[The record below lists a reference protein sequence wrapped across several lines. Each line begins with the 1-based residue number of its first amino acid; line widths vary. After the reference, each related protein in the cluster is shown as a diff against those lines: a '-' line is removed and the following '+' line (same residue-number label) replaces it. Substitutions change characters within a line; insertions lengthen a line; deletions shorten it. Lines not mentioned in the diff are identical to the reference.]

1 MLADPTNVRY
11 TAAYGLRLALM
22 TLLVS
27 LLLSIAT
34 LSIRPLPEGTPLHVR
49 LTTAV
54 GSYASAPGSVVRAV
68 LIAPV
73 QLDGEIV
80 LAAGSTLAGRV
91 KSVTRVGLGLRH
103 ETGGLDLAFDRI
115 TPVGRGPVPLVARV
129 YDVDNGRERVTP
141 DGRIHGV
148 RSTGSMSY
156 RVSGYIRTMLEWEVH
171 AELADWAIRSLLM
184 KVPEPEIYYPAG
196 VELTLRLTRPL
207 VLPPAPPSQQ
217 NAAQTLSGEER
228 EELSDIAAAL
238 PDRTQI
244 PVSGRTSDLTNVLLI
259 GSRRELADSFEAA
272 GWSEPGPDSLR
283 DRIHLIR
290 AAGELRG
297 DEAAPMSLLL
307 LNGEEPDVSWQKGL
321 NDVAKRHHI
330 RFWQAGTWHGHQM
343 WIGAATR
350 DVDFAYLRPGKK
362 LAHKIDEDVDAERDK
377 VAYDLAFSECGSI
390 LDWIDRPG
398 VPRYTHNSTG
408 DPIVTDGRMVVV
420 ELNDCR
426 APRFATESLDTVPL
440 PAHGGGLQR
449 FTRREILGARN
460 DLLRTNPYWRSF
472 EACRWIVDYIRDRRK
487 RQAPD
492 PVLLSTSAPIRTE
505 AISRFH

>member
-1 MLADPTNVRY
+1 
-11 TAAYGLRLALM
+11 M

-34 LSIRPLPEGTPLHVR
+34 LSIRPLPEGTQLHVR

-54 GSYASAPGSVVRAV
+54 GSYASVPGSVVRAV

-73 QLDGEIV
+73 KLDGEII

-91 KSVTRVGLGLRH
+91 QSVTRVGLGLRH
-103 ETGGLDLAFDRI
+103 ETAGLGLAFDRI
-115 TPVGRGPVPLVARV
+115 TPLGRAPVPLVARV
-129 YDVDNGRERVTP
+129 SDVDNGRERVTA

-171 AELADWAIRSLLM
+171 AELAEWAIRSLLM
-184 KVPEPEIYYPAG
+184 EVPEPEIYYPAG
-196 VELTLRLTRPL
+196 VELTLTLTRAL
-207 VLPPAPPSQQ
+207 VLPPAVPSEQD
-217 NAAQTLSGEER
+217 AARTLSNEER
-228 EELSDIAAAL
+228 GELSDIVAAL
-238 PDRTQI
+238 PDRTKA
-244 PVSGRTSDLTNVLLI
+244 VSGRISDLTNVLLI
-259 GSRRELADSFEAA
+259 GSRGELADSFEAA
-272 GWSEPGPDSLR
+272 GWNEPGPDSFR
-283 DRIHLIR
+283 DRIHWIR

-297 DEAAPMSLLL
+297 DKAAPMSLLL

-330 RFWQAGTWHGHQM
+330 RLWQAGTWRGRQM

-390 LDWIDRPG
+390 LDWVDRPG
-398 VPRYTHNSTG
+398 VPQYTRNSTG
-408 DPIVTDGRMVVV
+408 DPIATDGRIVVV
-420 ELNDCR
+420 ELNDCPE
-426 APRFATESLDTVPL
+426 PRLATETVDIQPL
-440 PAHGGGLQR
+440 PAHGGRLQR

-460 DLLRTNPYWRSF
+460 DVLRTNPYWRSF
-472 EACRWIVDYIRDRRK
+472 EACRWLVDYVRERRK
-487 RQAPD
+487 RNAPD
-492 PVLLSTSAPIRTE
+492 PVRLGLSARIRAE
-505 AISRFH
+505 AVSRLH